1 MPDDAV
7 PSPRGARR
15 TAVPTIQL
23 PVDLLN
29 AHGVEILDT
38 PEVRVHHPSDL
49 LNAVLCT
56 LAIGL
61 MMLLAVYAHGTTT
74 GVTAD
79 VRNVAT
85 VLRSILI
92 VPIAVLEGLVTL
104 ILPATVLIELS
115 ARRLWRQVL
124 EALTAG
130 FVGLLVGALLTW
142 GIVTFGSAELVRGM
156 SVFLNGRWTVTV
168 PGYMSAIAGLVT
180 AAGSRARRRTVAW
193 SWNVL
198 WVALGVVLITGQV
211 SLTGAAIAILAGRL
225 AGLGVRYLSG
235 VQSERA
241 YGAALVA
248 GIRRAGFEPVRLT
261 RVRDGEHAVD
271 DHDTADLAASPG
283 LSALAT
289 TRLGGNRVYEMT
301 ASGDRVLEVVVM
313 DGDRQVIGVLSRLW
327 RSLRMRG
334 IDGRTVVSLRQA
346 AERAA
351 LLAYA
356 ARAAGVRT
364 PQLLA
369 VAEAD
374 ASMLFVQEHPEG
386 AVPLSELAPE
396 QISDTVLQAVW
407 DQVRLAHAAGIAHRA
422 LTSDTVLVRDP
433 LAAEPEVWITGWDS
447 GDVASSDLARRMD
460 LTQMVAMLAVRVGAR
475 RALASAT
482 AILPNSDIASI
493 GPLLQTIAL
502 PRRTRDEIRAQK
514 RVLAEL
520 RAALVEQLPE
530 ASIEPERLVRLGA
543 RAVLTVLLTSVAVV
557 VVLTSVNVTQISQ
570 ALAHSDWRWSVVA
583 FALGLVTLVGAA
595 LTLVA
600 FSPVKLPLWRTI
612 LVQTAATF
620 IALAAPA
627 GVGPAALNMRMLT
640 RRGVTASLAVAT
652 VALVQVSQFVVTIG
666 LLVVLSIASGT
677 NEAAKFAPTT
687 TTLVAVAIVV
697 VLVASAFLVPRVR
710 RWVAAL
716 TVPTLQQTWPR
727 LIEIVGQPGRLALGF
742 TGNVVMTMGYVFA
755 LESALAAFGQSLSLV
770 QVAVIYLGGNAAGAI
785 IPMPG
790 GLGSIDGALIALL
803 GGVGGINLGVATS
816 VAVLFRVLTFWLRVP
831 LGWASMRI
839 LQRSG
844 EL

>member
-15 TAVPTIQL
+15 TSVPTIQL
-23 PVDLLN
+23 PVDLLG
-29 AHGVEILDT
+29 AHGVEIADT

-56 LAIGL
+56 LAIAL

-79 VRNVAT
+79 VCNVAT

-124 EALTAG
+124 ESLAAG

-156 SVFLNGRWTVTV
+156 SVFLNERWTVTV

-211 SLTGAAIAILAGRL
+211 SLTGAAVAVLAGRL
-225 AGLGVRYLSG
+225 AGLGVRYASG

-248 GIRRAGFEPVRLT
+248 GIRRAGFEPVRLS
-261 RVRDGEHAVD
+261 RVRDGEHATD
-271 DHDTADLAASPG
+271 GADVGSSHG
-283 LSALAT
+283 ISALAT
-289 TRLGGNRVYEMT
+289 TRLGGNRVYQMR
-301 ASGDRVLEVVVM
+301 ASGDRLLDVVVM

-386 AVPLSELAPE
+386 AVPLSELAPQ
-396 QISDTVLQAVW
+396 QITDTVLQAVW

-433 LAAEPEVWITGWDS
+433 MAAAPEVWITGWDS

-460 LTQMVAMLAVRVGAR
+460 LTQMVAMLAVRVGAE

-482 AILPNSDIASI
+482 SILPNSDIAAI

-543 RAVLTVLLTSVAVV
+543 RAVVTVILTSVAVI

-583 FALGLVTLVGAA
+583 FALGVVTLVGAA

-710 RWVAAL
+710 RWVAAR

-727 LIEIVGQPGRLALGF
+727 LIEIVGQPGRVALGF
-742 TGNVVMTMGYVFA
+742 TGNVLMTMGYVFA
-755 LESALAAFGQSLSLV
+755 LESALAAFGQNLSLV

>member
-7 PSPRGARR
+7 PSPPGARR

-23 PVDLLN
+23 PVDLPS
-29 AHGVEILDT
+29 AHGVEIVDT

-56 LAIGL
+56 LAIAL

-211 SLTGAAIAILAGRL
+211 SLTGAAVAILAGRL
-225 AGLGVRYLSG
+225 AGLGVRYVSG

-261 RVRDGEHAVD
+261 RVRDGEPGVDDRHAVD
-271 DHDTADLAASPG
+271 LAPSAG
-283 LSALAT
+283 LGALAT

-301 ASGDRVLEVVVM
+301 ASGDRLLEVVVM

-386 AVPLSELAPE
+386 AVPLSELAAE

-433 LAAEPEVWITGWDS
+433 AAAEPEVWITGWDS

-482 AILPNSDIASI
+482 AILPNSDIAAI

-502 PRRTRDEIRAQK
+502 PRRTRDEVRAQK

-543 RAVLTVLLTSVAVV
+543 RAVLTVLLTSVALV

-583 FALGLVTLVGAA
+583 FALGVLTLVGAA

-652 VALVQVSQFVVTIG
+652 VALVQVSQFVVTIA

-710 RWVAAL
+710 RWVAAR

-742 TGNVVMTMGYVFA
+742 TGNVAMTMGYVLA
-755 LESALAAFGQSLSLV
+755 LESALAAFGQNLSLV

-785 IPMPG
+785 VPMPG

>member
-1 MPDDAV
+1 MPDDA
-7 PSPRGARR
+7 PASPVAARR
-15 TAVPTIQL
+15 TPVPTIQL
-23 PVDLLN
+23 PVDPPS
-29 AHGVEILDT
+29 AHGVQIIDT
-38 PEVRVHHPSDL
+38 PEVRVHHPTDL

-56 LAIGL
+56 LAIAL

-74 GVTAD
+74 GVTSD

-124 EALTAG
+124 EALAAG
-130 FVGLLVGALLTW
+130 FVGLVVGALLTW
-142 GIVTFGSAELVRGM
+142 GIVTFGSTELVRGM
-156 SVFLNGRWTVTV
+156 SVFLNGSWTVTV
-168 PGYMSAIAGLVT
+168 PGYMSAVAGLVT

-211 SLTGAAIAILAGRL
+211 SLTGAAIAVLAGRL
-225 AGLGVRYLSG
+225 AGLGVRYVSG

-241 YGAALVA
+241 YGAALVS
-248 GIRRAGFEPVRLT
+248 GIRRAGFEPVRLS
-261 RVRDGEHAVD
+261 RVGDGEHSTGD
-271 DHDTADLAASPG
+271 DDDVAARAAHALAA
-283 LSALAT
+283 

-301 ASGDRVLEVVVM
+301 ASGDRLLEVVVM

-369 VAEAD
+369 VAEAE
-374 ASMLFVQEHPEG
+374 ASMIFVQEHPEG
-386 AVPLSELAPE
+386 AVPLRDLAPE
-396 QISDTVLQAVW
+396 QITDTVLQAVW

-433 LAAEPEVWITGWDS
+433 TSAAPDVWITGWDS

-460 LTQMVAMLAVRVGAR
+460 LTQMVAMLAVRVGAQ

-482 AILPNSDIASI
+482 AILPSSDIAAI

-530 ASIEPERLVRLGA
+530 ASVEPERLVRLGA
-543 RAVLTVLLTSVAVV
+543 RAVLTVLLTSVAAV
-557 VVLTSVNVTQISQ
+557 VVLTSVNFTQITQ
-570 ALAHSDWRWSVVA
+570 ALAHSDWRWSLVA

-600 FSPVKLPLWRTI
+600 FSPVKLPIWRTV
-612 LVQTAATF
+612 LVQTSATF
-620 IALAAPA
+620 VALAAPA

-640 RRGVTASLAVAT
+640 RRGVSASLAVAT

-710 RWVAAL
+710 RWVAARTL
-716 TVPTLQQTWPR
+716 PTLQQTWPR

-755 LESALAAFGQSLSLV
+755 LESALAAFGQNLSLV
-770 QVAVIYLGGNAAGAI
+770 QVAVIYLGGNAAGAV

-831 LGWASMRI
+831 LGWASMRV

>member
-23 PVDLLN
+23 PVDPLS
-29 AHGVEILDT
+29 AHGVEIVDT

-56 LAIGL
+56 LAIAL

-124 EALTAG
+124 EALAAG

-156 SVFLNGRWTVTV
+156 SVYLNGRWTVTV

-211 SLTGAAIAILAGRL
+211 SLTGAAVAVLAGRL
-225 AGLGVRYLSG
+225 AGLGVRYVSG

-248 GIRRAGFEPVRLT
+248 GIRRAGFEPVRLS
-261 RVRDGEHAVD
+261 RVRDGEHAD
-271 DHDTADLAASPG
+271 DDEAGASHG
-283 LSALAT
+283 LSALAS

-301 ASGDRVLEVVVM
+301 TSGDRLLEVVVM

-396 QISDTVLQAVW
+396 QITDTVLQAVW

-422 LTSDTVLVRDP
+422 LTSATVLVCDP
-433 LAAEPEVWITGWDS
+433 MVAVPEVWVTGWDS

-482 AILPNSDIASI
+482 AILPSSDIASI

-543 RAVLTVLLTSVAVV
+543 RAVLTVILTSIAVV

-583 FALGLVTLVGAA
+583 FALGVVTLVGAA

-652 VALVQVSQFVVTIG
+652 VALVQVSQFVVTIA

-710 RWVAAL
+710 RWVATR

>member
-29 AHGVEILDT
+29 AHGVEIVDT

-56 LAIGL
+56 LAIAL
-61 MMLLAVYAHGTTT
+61 MILLAVYAHGTTT

-115 ARRLWRQVL
+115 VRRLWRQVL
-124 EALTAG
+124 EALAAG

-211 SLTGAAIAILAGRL
+211 SFTGAAVAVLAGRL
-225 AGLGVRYLSG
+225 AGLGVRYVSG

-241 YGAALVA
+241 YGAALVD
-248 GIRRAGFEPVRLT
+248 GIRRAGFEPVRLS
-261 RVRDGEHAVD
+261 RVRDGEHADSD
-271 DHDTADLAASPG
+271 DAGVPPTLG
-283 LSALAT
+283 ALAT

-301 ASGDRVLEVVVM
+301 TSGDRLLEVVVM

-369 VAEAD
+369 VAEAN
-374 ASMLFVQEHPEG
+374 ASMLFVQEHPER
-386 AVPLSELAPE
+386 AFPLSALAPE
-396 QISDTVLQAVW
+396 QITDTVLQAVW

-422 LTSDTVLVRDP
+422 LTSDTVLVHDP
-433 LAAEPEVWITGWDS
+433 TTGEAEVWITGWDS

-482 AILPNSDIASI
+482 AILPSSDIASI

-514 RVLAEL
+514 SVLAEL

-543 RAVLTVLLTSVAVV
+543 RAVLTVMLTSVAVI

-583 FALGLVTLVGAA
+583 FALGVVTLVGAA

-640 RRGVTASLAVAT
+640 RRGVTTSLAVAT
-652 VALVQVSQFVVTIG
+652 VALVQVSQFVVTIA
-666 LLVVLSIASGT
+666 LLVTLSIASGT

-687 TTLVAVAIVV
+687 TTLVAVAVVV

-710 RWVAAL
+710 RWVAAR

-742 TGNVVMTMGYVFA
+742 AGNVVMTMGYVFA
-755 LESALAAFGQSLSLV
+755 LESALAAFGQNLSLV

-803 GGVGGINLGVATS
+803 GAVGGINLGVATS

>member
-1 MPDDAV
+1 MPDEAV

-15 TAVPTIQL
+15 TSVPTIQL
-23 PVDLLN
+23 PVDLQS
-29 AHGVEILDT
+29 AHGVEIVDT

-56 LAIGL
+56 LAIAL

-124 EALTAG
+124 ESLAAG

-156 SVFLNGRWTVTV
+156 SVFLNGRFTVTV

-211 SLTGAAIAILAGRL
+211 SLTGAAIAVLAGRL
-225 AGLGVRYLSG
+225 AGLGVRYVSG

-248 GIRRAGFEPVRLT
+248 GIRRAGFEPVRLS
-261 RVRDGEHAVD
+261 RVRDGEHADRID
-271 DHDTADLAASPG
+271 DVSAA
-283 LSALAT
+283 LDVSALAT
-289 TRLGGNRVYEMT
+289 PRLGGNRVYEMT
-301 ASGDRVLEVVVM
+301 ASGDRLLEVVVM

-396 QISDTVLQAVW
+396 QITDTVLQAVW

-422 LTSDTVLVRDP
+422 LTSEAVLVRDP
-433 LAAEPEVWITGWDS
+433 MTATPEVWITGWDS

-482 AILPNSDIASI
+482 AILPSSDIASI

-557 VVLTSVNVTQISQ
+557 VVLTSVNVSQISQ

-652 VALVQVSQFVVTIG
+652 VALVQVSQFVVTIA
-666 LLVVLSIASGT
+666 LLVILSIASGT

-710 RWVAAL
+710 RWVAAR

-755 LESALAAFGQSLSLV
+755 LESALAAFGQNLSLV
-770 QVAVIYLGGNAAGAI
+770 QVAVIYLGGNAAGAV

>member
-1 MPDDAV
+1 MPDEAV

-15 TAVPTIQL
+15 TSVPTIQL
-23 PVDLLN
+23 PVDLLS
-29 AHGVEILDT
+29 AHGVEIVDT

-56 LAIGL
+56 LAIAL

-124 EALTAG
+124 ESLAAG

-211 SLTGAAIAILAGRL
+211 SLTGAAIAVLAGRL
-225 AGLGVRYLSG
+225 AGLGVRYVSG

-248 GIRRAGFEPVRLT
+248 GIRRAGFEPVRLS
-261 RVRDGEHAVD
+261 RVRDGEHADRID
-271 DHDTADLAASPG
+271 DVSAA
-283 LSALAT
+283 LDVSALAT
-289 TRLGGNRVYEMT
+289 PRLGGNRVYEMT
-301 ASGDRVLEVVVM
+301 ASGDRLLEVVVM

-396 QISDTVLQAVW
+396 QITDTVLQAVW

-422 LTSDTVLVRDP
+422 LTSEAVLVRDP
-433 LAAEPEVWITGWDS
+433 MTATPEVWITGWDS

-482 AILPNSDIASI
+482 AILPSSDIASI

-557 VVLTSVNVTQISQ
+557 VVLTSVNVSQISQ

-652 VALVQVSQFVVTIG
+652 VALVQVSQFVVTIA
-666 LLVVLSIASGT
+666 LLVILSIASGT

-710 RWVAAL
+710 RWVAAR

-755 LESALAAFGQSLSLV
+755 LESALAAFGQNLSLV
-770 QVAVIYLGGNAAGAI
+770 QVAVIYLGGNAA
-785 IPMPG
+785 
-790 GLGSIDGALIALL
+790 
-803 GGVGGINLGVATS
+803 
-816 VAVLFRVLTFWLRVP
+816 
-831 LGWASMRI
+831 
-839 LQRSG
+839 
-844 EL
+844 